1 MFAAVFERLLA
12 HYGLQQWWP
21 ADDELEIMVGA
32 VLVQRTV
39 WRNAANAIA
48 RLKAS
53 GDLRADRIAALPSQR
68 LEELIR
74 PAGFF
79 KVKAKRLQALCR
91 LVAAAGGIAG
101 LERLPTQELRN
112 TLLGVHGV
120 GAETADAI
128 LGYAFKRPVFVVDAY
143 ARRFFSRLAYPRTVP
158 TDNEIKAGCERE
170 LETVSRLNELHALV
184 IAHSKASCGR
194 VPACSRCFLASACG
208 FARHARPASA

>member
-21 ADDELEIMVGA
+21 ADDEIEIMVGA

-39 WRNAANAIA
+39 WRNAASAIA

-53 GDLRADRIAALPSQR
+53 GDLSAGRISALPSQR

-79 KVKAKRLQALCR
+79 KVKAQRLQALCR
-91 LVAAAGGIAG
+91 LVAAAGGVAA
-101 LERLPTQELRN
+101 LERLPTQELRDA
-112 TLLGVHGV
+112 LLGVHGV

-143 ARRFFSRLAYPRTVP
+143 ARRFFGRLAHPRAAP
-158 TDNEIKAGCERE
+158 TDDELKAGCERE
-170 LETVSRLNELHALV
+170 LKTVVKLNELHALV
-184 IAHSKASCGR
+184 IAHGKASCGR
-194 VPACSRCFLASACG
+194 VPTCSRCCLASACG
-208 FARHARPASA
+208 FARSAAPAFA